1 MFVDEVQSVIFAR
14 FMWYICMK
22 IIVEI
27 ATSERID
34 IDKIIISN
42 LSQLLNNFRFLLY
55 FNIDQIFIML
65 L

>member
-1 MFVDEVQSVIFAR
+1 MFVGEVQSVIFAR
-14 FMWYICMK
+14 FVWYICMK

-55 FNIDQIFIML
+55 FKIDQIFIML

>member
-1 MFVDEVQSVIFAR
+1 MFVGEVQSVIFAR
-14 FMWYICMK
+14 FVWYICMK
-22 IIVEI
+22 IIIEI

-55 FNIDQIFIML
+55 FKIDQIFIML